1 MIQALIGASLSAML
15 PLAFGAGAMVPDII
29 QDDYP
34 PDQPSYFDVEF
45 GLARCY
51 YRNHKY
57 RNNYT
62 AALEINVWGIEPRTM
77 AIICPKKG
85 ARTAFSISYSRQ
97 SVLYVGDYLN
107 NRSSY
112 IFEGYPPEGL
122 DPLVNLDQ
130 SIFDEDWERARL
142 AASRV
147 AGSGEHTTLFDSD
160 LEIMTDDERA
170 VMFRLSRVCSAVIE
184 AVKKRFG
191 SFSSLCDV
199 YHEIVENA
207 VSTAQDQEGPSEDD
221 ELGDARVPVAP
232 NA

>member
-15 PLAFGAGAMVPDII
+15 PLASGAGAMVPDII

-51 YRNHKY
+51 YRNHNY

-62 AALEINVWGIEPRTM
+62 AALEINVWSIEPRTM

-85 ARTAFSISYSRQ
+85 TRTAFSISYSRQ
-97 SVLYVGDYLN
+97 SVLYVGDYPN

-112 IFEGYPPEGL
+112 FFEGSPPDQSGL

-130 SIFDEDWERARL
+130 SIFEEDWEGARL

-147 AGSGEHTTLFDSD
+147 AWSVEHTTLFDSD

-170 VMFRLSRVCSAVIE
+170 VMFRLSRVCWAVIE

-191 SFSSLCDV
+191 SFSSLCDA

-207 VSTAQDQEGPSEDD
+207 VSTAQDQEEPSEDD
-221 ELGDARVPVAP
+221 ELGDAE
-232 NA
+232 